1 MRNRKIQEK
10 ITQWYK
16 GTRNLLG
23 VCITSILTPI
33 QSNIVDSDPLLSIYY
48 CHSTTGLQMQ
58 VDRKPR
64 NFLVQNWTAIFFL
77 SFHFDFRYS
86 ETRGNKNMQL
96 VCNIAAKRVEEQCSV
111 FAPTFKPIVQQIK
124 LLQKEERSST
134 ICNKICTFSVFYRT
148 KANLLNS
155 KWRNSTYTVYGVDST

>member
-1 MRNRKIQEK
+1 MYHI
-10 ITQWYK
+10 YF
-16 GTRNLLG
+16 
-23 VCITSILTPI
+23 
-33 QSNIVDSDPLLSIYY
+33 DSYSVEYCRLRSSFIDLLLSQ
-48 CHSTTGLQMQ
+48 HDWAADASRSKTTKFSRSKL
-58 VDRKPR
+58 DC
-64 NFLVQNWTAIFFL
+64 NFFL

-96 VCNIAAKRVEEQCSV
+96 VCNIAAKGVEQQCSV

-155 KWRNSTYTVYGVDST
+155 K